1 MKYPEEQKTKFI
13 NEICERISKGESL
26 RSVLRDENMPSAS
39 NFFEWIDSKQE
50 YQKQYA
56 RATELRAEYLFDEI
70 DEIANHTSED
80 HTPFTGGN
88 VVQRDKLR
96 IDAIKWKLSKMMPK
110 KYGDQ
115 IKVEHDGSLQITVK
129 PPQLNAD

>member
-1 MKYPEEQKTKFI
+1 MYSEKQKTEII
-13 NEICERISKGESL
+13 NAICDRISKGESL
-26 RSVLRDENMPSAS
+26 RSVLKDENMPAAS